1 MPNKSG
7 NPESINKKSQQLKS
21 TLTNVLTVV
30 EDLLKTFCKLRYS
43 WFCVSGDQWKNTVY
57 QRLYLL
63 FESHFY
69 ENNSNFSCNRFSY
82 KLVFIIFLFFCMKQK
97 QKSIFQKVGGLVIK
111 NIFDFCLQ
119 RLTLY
124 LKGMS
129 NSLDSYKWIF
139 WNFIPV
145 CL

>member
-1 MPNKSG
+1 MKSWKHQQKVTAVEKHSNKCSYSCWG
-7 NPESINKKSQQLKS
+7 FA
-21 TLTNVLTVV
+21 
-30 EDLLKTFCKLRYS
+30 EDILQVALFTILYFRRSVKEY
-43 WFCVSGDQWKNTVY
+43 CVSKT
-57 QRLYLL
+57 L
-63 FESHFY
+63 FAIWESFLY

-111 NIFDFCLQ
+111 NIFYFCLQ